1 MIRPSCIV
9 MKYYK
14 HTFLSDIPC
23 CLPIFFH
30 NVIVQEGLVLQDYI
44 LGALHQ
50 VILVCLEFSLFIYLS
65 IYLRPPLAEMLFI
78 VIF

>member
-1 MIRPSCIV
+1 M
-9 MKYYK
+9 
-14 HTFLSDIPC
+14 
-23 CLPIFFH
+23 
-30 NVIVQEGLVLQDYI
+30 QEGLVLQDYI